1 MNSHPNTK
9 ISSLIRL
16 MDDRDETIRDSVR
29 EQLVKIG
36 EDAIPFLEHAA
47 RDEDLRRRSQAQIV
61 LKEIFPIQL
70 GEKFRRLSQKSGA
83 NLDLEEGMYLLAQF
97 GYPEFEPESAQLE
110 LDKLADELAPRLLKH
125 LKPIETVREFIKF
138 LFQEKG
144 FSGNEKNYFTGD
156 NSYLNKVLSNKTGIP
171 ISLSVLC
178 MLIGNR
184 LDLPI
189 VGVGMPCHFI
199 TKYDVLSSPVYF
211 DPFNKGRI
219 LSYRQCVELVEGF
232 GLKFEDHFLMQSGN
246 REILIRTINNLV
258 MVYKQ
263 ANETEKMDQL
273 TQYVQILSNPNLKN
287 S

>member
-1 MNSHPNTK
+1 
-9 ISSLIRL
+9 
-16 MDDRDETIRDSVR
+16 MDDRDETIRDSVKT
-29 EQLVKIG
+29 QLVQIG
-36 EDAIPFLEHAA
+36 EDAIPFLEIAA
-47 RDEDLRRRSQAQIV
+47 RDEDLRKRSQAQVV

-83 NLDLEEGMYLLAQF
+83 DLDLEEGIHLLTQF
-97 GYPEFEPESAQLE
+97 GHPEFEPETANSALDSMAQELE
-110 LDKLADELAPRLLKH
+110 PRLLPH
-125 LKPIETVREFIKF
+125 FKPIETVRELNKY

-144 FSGNEKNYFTGD
+144 FSGNEKNYFSDD
-156 NSYLNKVLSNKTGIP
+156 NSFLNKILSNKTGIP

-178 MLIGNR
+178 ILIGRR

-199 TKYDVLSSPVYF
+199 AKYDVLSGPVYF

-232 GLKFEDHFLMQSGN
+232 GLKFEDHFLSQSGN
-246 REILIRTINNLV
+246 REILIRMINNLI

-263 ANETEKMDQL
+263 NNENQKMDQL
-273 TQYVQILSNPNLKN
+273 TQYVQILSKPNN
-287 S
+287 NATPYR